1 MKMIECLSLRVNET
15 ERVGRAPFGV
25 EELLARRLDHPSRRQ
40 VRDIW
45 GRAPKLLLPALIF
58 LAGFF
63 YWNMVGFLFL
73 CIAAVVLYLSLLLSA
88 LLEWANFY
96 KWNRPDM
103 FIGWNYSAIANDA
116 ALPAPPVGARLMEC
130 MKPAWGA
137 VLVVPPA
144 ASSNFARIQ
153 DASGNR
159 GVFLPGLQLTSG
171 DWKEPV
177 SWALKQVRVA
187 VFEVAEEGK
196 ASLSWEVDEATKL
209 LGSERVLCVRRE
221 AERYVVTSEG
231 RPLPFPQELSDLT
244 PPLSEAPNEEAIAK
258 ILGWCA
264 IHLPVGRRDLVM
276 TNLWFIAYGLEG
288 AAIKFARLA
297 TAVLAVTGL
306 TLLVLAAI
314 QR

>member
-1 MKMIECLSLRVNET
+1 MKMIECLRLRVNET
-15 ERVGRAPFGV
+15 ERVGRAPFEV
-25 EELLARRLDHPSRRQ
+25 EELLARRLDHPSRHQ
-40 VRDIW
+40 VKDIW
-45 GRAPKLLLPALIF
+45 ARAPKFLLPAVICLV
-58 LAGFF
+58 AFF

-73 CIAAVVLYLSLLLSA
+73 CIAALIWYLSPLLSA

-103 FIGWNYSAIANDA
+103 FIGWNYSAIVNDA
-116 ALPAPPVGARLMEC
+116 TLPAPPVGALLMER

-144 ASSNFARIQ
+144 ASSNVARIQ

-159 GVFLPGLQLTSG
+159 GVFLPCLQLTSG
-171 DWKEPV
+171 DWKDAV

-187 VFEVAEEGK
+187 VFEVTEEGK

-209 LGSERVLCVRRE
+209 LGPERVLFVRPE
-221 AERYVVTSEG
+221 GERFIVSSEG
-231 RPLPFPQELSDLT
+231 RPLPFPGELIDLA
-244 PPLSEAPNEEAIAK
+244 PPSSESPNDEAIAK

-264 IHLPVGRRDLVM
+264 AHLPVRRRDLVL
-276 TNLWFIAYGLEG
+276 TKLWFTAYGLE
-288 AAIKFARLA
+288 ARAIKFGRLA
-297 TAVLAVTGL
+297 TVVFAITGL
-306 TLLVLAAI
+306 TLLVLATV

>member
-1 MKMIECLSLRVNET
+1 MKMIEGLSLRTNET
-15 ERVGRAPFGV
+15 EHFGRGPFGAK
-25 EELLARRLDHPSRRQ
+25 ELLSQGLDHPSRRQ
-40 VRDIW
+40 LNDIC
-45 GRAPKLLLPALIF
+45 GRGPKFLLPAAVF
-58 LAGFF
+58 LVAFF

-73 CIAAVVLYLSLLLSA
+73 GLAAVIRYLSPLLSA
-88 LLEWANFY
+88 ILERTNFY

-103 FIGWNYSAIANDA
+103 FIGWNYNAIVDDA
-116 ALPAPPVGARLMEC
+116 TLPSPPVGALLIEC

-137 VLVVPPA
+137 VLVVPTA

-159 GVFLPGLQLTSG
+159 GVFLPCLQLTSG
-171 DWKEPV
+171 DWKDAV
-177 SWALKQVRVA
+177 SWVLKQARVA

-209 LGSERVLCVRRE
+209 LGPERVLFVRRE
-221 AERYVVTSEG
+221 AERFIVSSEG

-244 PPLSEAPNEEAIAK
+244 PPISEEPNEEAIAK

-264 IHLPVGRRDLVM
+264 THLPVRRRDLVL
-276 TNLWFIAYGLEG
+276 TNLWATAYGLEA
-288 AAIKFARLA
+288 AAIKFGRLSS
-297 TAVLAVTGL
+297 AVFAMTGL
-306 TLLVLAAI
+306 TLLVLAII